1 MTILINTLNILHDI
15 ELYLTN
21 YTYIMEM
28 RKMNDAELI
37 SQYKKGRESAFSE
50 LLSRYSTKVYTSI
63 LLIVK
68 DRYKAEDLM
77 QECFMKAIDRIKSGV
92 YNEEGKFGPW
102 ISRMAHN
109 MAIDHFRKQKRNPTV
124 ILEDGSPVF
133 NTMEFTEE
141 SIESVHVAKETSSRL
156 KELIGEL
163 PENQREVLVMR
174 HFSGLS
180 FQEIAE
186 ETGVSINT
194 ALGRMRYALINLRK
208 KINQKDFAYD

>member
-1 MTILINTLNILHDI
+1 MQMQIL
-15 ELYLTN
+15 
-21 YTYIMEM
+21 
-28 RKMNDAELI
+28 NDAELI
-37 SQYKKGRESAFSE
+37 TSYKKGNESAFSE
-50 LLSRYSTKVYTSI
+50 LLARHSTKVYTTI

-77 QECFMKAIDRIKSGV
+77 QECFMKAINRISKGS

-109 MAIDHFRKQKRNPTV
+109 MAIDHFRKQKRNPTI

-141 SIESVHVAKETSSRL
+141 SIESVQIEKDRNIRL
-156 KELIGEL
+156 KELINEL
-163 PENQREVLVMR
+163 PETQREVLVMR
-174 HFSGLS
+174 HYSGLS

-208 KINQKDFAYD
+208 KVKQENFAYD

>member
-1 MTILINTLNILHDI
+1 
-15 ELYLTN
+15 
-21 YTYIMEM
+21 MEM
-28 RKMNDAELI
+28 QKLNDAELI
-37 SQYKKGRESAFSE
+37 TLYKKGRESAFSE
-50 LLSRYSTKVYTSI
+50 LLSRYSTKIYTSI

-77 QECFMKAIDRIKSGV
+77 QECFIKAIDRIKNGV

-141 SIESVHVAKETSSRL
+141 SIESVQMTKETNSRL
-156 KELIGEL
+156 KDLIDEL
-163 PENQREVLVMR
+163 PENQKEVLLMR

>member
-1 MTILINTLNILHDI
+1 MQTQILD
-15 ELYLTN
+15 
-21 YTYIMEM
+21 
-28 RKMNDAELI
+28 DAELI
-37 SQYKKGRESAFSE
+37 TSYKNGNESAFSE
-50 LLSRYSTKVYTSI
+50 LLARYSSKVYTSI

-77 QECFMKAIDRIKSGV
+77 QECFMKAIDRISRGV

-109 MAIDHFRKQKRNPTV
+109 MAIDYFRKQKRNPTV

-141 SIESVHVAKETSSRL
+141 SIESVQITNDRNVRL
-156 KELIGEL
+156 KELIQEL
-163 PENQREVLVMR
+163 PETQKEVLIMR
-174 HFSGLS
+174 HYSGLS

-208 KINQKDFAYD
+208 KVKQENFAYD